1 MRSQPARTF
10 SAHHGVTDV
19 EEAQAMGEL
28 QPRMRAGDKDRH
40 QVVELLG
47 KHFGEGRLTVE
58 EFDERVVRAHA
69 SVYLDELPALTVDLP
84 GEPQP
89 HPQPQYRRRSRPQ
102 LRVPAFLFVLIALF
116 LAWSMVAAVV
126 YGAPPVFAL
135 LLLFLFLRHRRWSR
149 RW

>member
-1 MRSQPARTF
+1 
-10 SAHHGVTDV
+10 VTDL

-28 QPRMRAGDKDRH
+28 QPRMRAGDKDR
-40 QVVELLG
+40 QRVVELLG

-84 GEPQP
+84 GDPEP
-89 HPQPQYRRRSRPQ
+89 RRRPTRSAM
-102 LRVPAFLFVLIALF
+102 RVPSGVFLILIAIW
-116 LAWSMVAAVV
+116 LAWSLVAAVV
-126 YGAPPVFAL
+126 YGAPPLFAL
-135 LLLFLFLRHRRWSR
+135 LLLFLFLRHRRFSR

>member
-1 MRSQPARTF
+1 MPALW
-10 SAHHGVTDV
+10 AHHGLTNL

-28 QPRMRAGDKDRH
+28 QPRMRAGDKDRQ
-40 QVVELLG
+40 QVVEQLG

-69 SVYLDELPALTVDLP
+69 SVYLDELPALTADLP
-84 GEPQP
+84 REPEPQ
-89 HPQPQYRRRSRPQ
+89 RRPTRARMP
-102 LRVPAFLFVLIALF
+102 LPAGVLVLLIAML

-126 YGAPPVFAL
+126 YGAPPLFAL
-135 LLLFLFLRHRRWSR
+135 FLLFMILRHRRWSR